1 MKLKILIALFAILCF
16 SITSINSQS
25 SSSVFDLVE
34 TDDQKGA
41 GKYVKLKKKS
51 FHNA

>member
-16 SITSINSQS
+16 SVLKTNTQS

-34 TDDQKGA
+34 TDDQKGGQQA
-41 GKYVKLKKKS
+41 GK
-51 FHNA
+51 

>member
-16 SITSINSQS
+16 HIAKTNTQS
-25 SSSVFDLVE
+25 SSSVFDIVE

-41 GKYVKLKKKS
+41 QAAGKYVII
-51 FHNA
+51 